1 MANRVTQRI
10 KAAIFRSEGEK
21 VMVAKLYTSYVERIA
36 ADPHGLLPAVTAA
49 DSPEVC
55 CPGCGS
61 AFGRPRMIHGRL
73 ALKLVGGKTRAT
85 K

>member
-1 MANRVTQRI
+1 
-10 KAAIFRSEGEK
+10 
-21 VMVAKLYTSYVERIA
+21 MVARRYKKRNGLKSALVKCYVERIA
-36 ADPHGLLPAVTAA
+36 ADPHGLLPAVTTA
-49 DSPEVC
+49 DLAEVC

>member
-1 MANRVTQRI
+1 MTRRYKKRNGLKSALV
-10 KAAIFRSEGEK
+10 KC
-21 VMVAKLYTSYVERIA
+21 YVERVV
-36 ADPHGLLPAVTAA
+36 ADPHDLLPAVTAA
-49 DSPEVC
+49 AAGSAEVC

-61 AFGRPRMIHGRL
+61 AFGRPRMVHGRL